1 MRYDAE
7 HKQRTRQ
14 KVLSEAAAAIR
25 EHGPGGIGVADL
37 MAKAGLTHGGFYA
50 HFKSKDA
57 LVAEAVSEMFDERF
71 EIFLAATEGRA
82 PADGL
87 ARFIDA
93 YLSLRHRDNVKS
105 GCPVPSLAGDLARLP
120 HAARKRFD
128 AGIGRWL
135 EAMAALLRAMKKP
148 EPEALAASVLAEL
161 AGALA
166 LSRAVATSALSEK
179 MLAASRTAI
188 RQRIGLPV

>member
-7 HKQRTRQ
+7 HKQRTRR
-14 KVLSEAAAAIR
+14 KVLNEAAAAIR

-57 LVAEAVSEMFDERF
+57 LVAEAITEMFDERF
-71 EIFLAATEGRA
+71 EVFLAATEGRS

-87 ARFIDA
+87 GRFIDT
-93 YLSLRHRDNVKS
+93 YLSMRHRDNVKT

-120 HAARKRFD
+120 NAARKRFD
-128 AGIGRWL
+128 AGVERWL
-135 EAMAALLRAMKKP
+135 DAMAALLRAMKRP
-148 EPEALAASVLAEL
+148 DPDTLAASVLAEL

-166 LSRAVATSALSEK
+166 LSRAV
-179 MLAASRTAI
+179 
-188 RQRIGLPV
+188 